1 MADGSGSSQRGPV
14 ATSLTLIFL
23 TLLIIY
29 VGKICL
35 RAPEYRYVE
44 VCYLPHKVAHWFWV
58 DAWGSFVPDDN
69 ASYIKHSRDLT
80 TFFIS
85 CTQQTAGWDWLRTI
99 GPNQ

>member
-1 MADGSGSSQRGPV
+1 MAEGSTTQRGPV
-14 ATSLTLIFL
+14 AHS
-23 TLLIIY
+23 LLIIFAALLVIY

-44 VCYLPHKVAHWFWV
+44 VCYLPHKIAYLAWV
-58 DAWGSFVPDDN
+58 NAWGVFVPDDS

-85 CTQQTAGWDWLRTI
+85 CTQQTARWDWLRTI

>member
-1 MADGSGSSQRGPV
+1 MAEGGSTQRGPL
-14 ATSLTLIFL
+14 AHSLLVICL
-23 TLLIIY
+23 VLLVIY
-29 VGKICL
+29 VGKIFL

-44 VCYLPHKVAHWFWV
+44 VCYLPHKVAHLFWV
-58 DAWGSFVPDDN
+58 EAWGVFVPDDS

-85 CTQQTAGWDWLRTI
+85 CTQQTASWELLRTI